1 MGRDNILTF
10 AVLFVFHDWTLGV
23 DSKMVHLH
31 QPGLNSS
38 ISLDMVVDSVD
49 DMYDGCTKQMYNK
62 VEKEGYLVHEN
73 KEPFKNAW
81 KWAESC
87 AKNVKERFRKDSS
100 EYNVEDK
107 LSHNHIKAICAYT
120 TGHPSIHSEFNH
132 AVRTS
137 RYKYTT
143 SFQFHSL
150 HFLLTDAIRLL
161 KKQQQ
166 HCNTTYRRTKM
177 KFVGKVNTTIRFGYF
192 ASSSLNK
199 DNSEFGDKSCFEIET
214 CFGAY
219 LKSFPK
225 MGKKEEE
232 VLIPPYEVFK
242 VTEVLKKEDD
252 PTLWCDVVNKLQS
265 TKIPMSNLNCKIF
278 KKPIIN

>member
-10 AVLFVFHDWTLGV
+10 AVLCIFHVWTLGV

-38 ISLDMVVDSVD
+38 IPLDMVPDSVD
-49 DMYDGCTKQMYNK
+49 DMYNGCTEQMYNK
-62 VEKEGYLVHEN
+62 VQKEYLVHEN

-81 KWAESC
+81 KWAERC
-87 AKNVKERFRKDSS
+87 
-100 EYNVEDK
+100 YNVGDK

-120 TGHPSIHSEFNH
+120 TGHPSIHSEFNQ
-132 AVRTS
+132 AVRTN
-137 RYKYTT
+137 RYEYTT

-161 KKQQQ
+161 KKKT
-166 HCNTTYRRTKM
+166 NL
-177 KFVGKVNTTIRFGYF
+177 FVGKVNKTIRFGYY

-225 MGKKEEE
+225 MGTKEEE
-232 VLIPPYEVFK
+232 VLIPPYEVFN

-265 TKIPMSNLNCKIF
+265 TKIAKSNLNCKIF
-278 KKPIIN
+278 SEQVGPHPCCP

>member
-10 AVLFVFHDWTLGV
+10 AVLCIFHVWTLGV

-38 ISLDMVVDSVD
+38 IPLDMVPDSVD
-49 DMYDGCTKQMYNK
+49 DMYNGCTEQMYNK
-62 VEKEGYLVHEN
+62 VQKEYLVHEN

-81 KWAESC
+81 KWAERC
-87 AKNVKERFRKDSS
+87 AKNVKERFRKDKS
-100 EYNVEDK
+100 EYNVGNK

-120 TGHPSIHSEFNH
+120 TGHPSIHSEFNQ
-132 AVRTS
+132 AVRTN
-137 RYKYTT
+137 RYEYTT

-161 KKQQQ
+161 KKKQSC
-166 HCNTTYRRTKM
+166 HITYRRTKR
-177 KFVGKVNTTIRFGYF
+177 KFVGKVNKTIRFGYF

-225 MGKKEEE
+225 MGTKEEE
-232 VLIPPYEVFK
+232 VLIPPYEVFN

-265 TKIPMSNLNCKIF
+265 TKIAKSNLNCKMF

>member
-1 MGRDNILTF
+1 MRREIILTF
-10 AVLFVFHDWTLGV
+10 AVLCVFHDWTLGV

-38 ISLDMVVDSVD
+38 IPLDMVPTSVD
-49 DMYDGCTKQMYNK
+49 DMYNGCTEQMYNK
-62 VEKEGYLVHEN
+62 VEKEYLEHEN

-81 KWAESC
+81 MWAESC
-87 AKNVKERFRKDSS
+87 ANTKSK
-100 EYNVEDK
+100 YNSKDK

-120 TGHPSIHSEFNH
+120 AGHPALHSVFNK

-137 RYKYTT
+137 GTEYTT

-150 HFLLTDAIRLL
+150 HFLLTDAIHLL
-161 KKQQQ
+161 KKKQQPC
-166 HCNTTYRRTKM
+166 HTTYRRTKM
-177 KFVGKVNTTIRFGYF
+177 MFVGKVDQKIRFGYF
-192 ASSSLNK
+192 TSSSLNK
-199 DNSEFGDKSCFEIET
+199 DNSEFGEKSCFEIKT

-219 LKSFPK
+219 LKSFHK
-225 MGKKEEE
+225 MGTKEDE
-232 VLIPPYEVFK
+232 VLIPPYEEFK
-242 VTEVLKKEDD
+242 VTAVLKKEDD

-265 TKIPMSNLNCKIF
+265 TKIAKSNLNCKMF